1 MAVTP
6 ERMIA
11 DRYLLERPIG
21 TGGMGVVWLAHDRLL
36 DREVAIKEVR
46 LPDTVPEQERD
57 SLRARVLREARA
69 AARLNHP
76 SAIHLYDMLG
86 EQGRAFIVMELI
98 KARTLA
104 ETVARQ
110 GPLPPERV
118 ARIGLQIA
126 SALDAAHRAF
136 IVHRDVKPANI
147 MVAQDGKVWLGDFGI
162 AQVQGD
168 PKLTASGIIVGSPAY
183 MAPEQASGQASG
195 PETDLWGLGATLYY
209 AVEGRAP
216 FERGNSL
223 ATLTAVVNEPPPP
236 PHHAGE
242 LGPVIMSLLAK
253 DPTARPA
260 LRQVRVRL
268 ARIAAAGR
276 EPMTAVQSTVPVAP
290 SGPSTPTA
298 TKESPP
304 GPAVDAEERTRPT
317 PRTTAAPEPAEPPAQ
332 AEAPK
337 EDAAD
342 APEEAAQD
350 TAERSEA
357 PTPARAPVPVA
368 AAKPE
373 EEQAEHAP
381 GTGSE
386 AAPLRFSGLTVRTG
400 AAGRAGLDGRTGTRR
415 WLVALGGLAGVAAV
429 LAGVVAV
436 VLVVALIGLLRGGS
450 ADGRRGAASTH
461 VTSTPA
467 ARGPAPSAPQTT
479 AAREGA
485 PRTTSPPPQPQPQPG
500 AGAAPKV
507 PAGWTS
513 FSNPSGGYSVAYPS
527 DWRRRT
533 GLARHGTSFSEG
545 TGRYIKVE
553 SAHPPQVAPDGDPVP
568 GWIQNEQYW
577 SARLPGYHLIGSV
590 HGGTYHGMRAAIW
603 EYTYVLNG
611 RPTHGLD
618 ISFVSPSHSWGYSV
632 LSLIPEDRWGS
643 SQGLIHSFEQ
653 AFSPLG

>member
-1 MAVTP
+1 MAATP

-21 TGGMGVVWLAHDRLL
+21 RGGMGVVWLARDRLL
-36 DREVAIKEVR
+36 DREVAIKEVT
-46 LPDTVPEQERD
+46 LLDTVPEHERD

-76 SAIHLYDMLG
+76 GVITLYDVLN

-98 KARTLA
+98 KAPTLA
-104 ETVARQ
+104 GLVARE

-136 IVHRDVKPANI
+136 IVHRDVKPANV
-147 MVAQDGKVWLGDFGI
+147 MVAEDSKVWLSDFGI
-162 AQVQGD
+162 ARVQGD
-168 PKLTASGIIVGSPAY
+168 PKLTSSGIVVGSPGY
-183 MAPEQASGQASG
+183 MAPEQASGRASG
-195 PETDLWGLGATLYY
+195 PETDLWGLGATIYY

-236 PHHAGE
+236 PRRAGA

-253 DPTARPA
+253 DPAARPA
-260 LRQVRVRL
+260 VRQVRIRL
-268 ARIAAAGR
+268 ARIVTPGGEPTAGQ
-276 EPMTAVQSTVPVAP
+276 PAVPVALR
-290 SGPSTPTA
+290 GVQTPTA
-298 TKESPP
+298 TDESPP
-304 GPAVDAEERTRPT
+304 GPAADAEEVTRPT

-332 AEAPK
+332 AEAPN
-337 EDAAD
+337 EDAGD
-342 APEEAAQD
+342 ATGGAAQD
-350 TAERSEA
+350 TADPSEA
-357 PTPARAPVPVA
+357 PTAPRAPARVVA
-368 AAKPE
+368 AKAEK
-373 EEQAEHAP
+373 EQAEPAS

-386 AAPLRFSGLTVRTG
+386 VAPFRLSGPTVRTG
-400 AAGRAGLDGRTGTRR
+400 AAGRAGLDGRTGARR

-436 VLVVALIGLLRGGS
+436 VLVVALTGLLRGGG
-450 ADGRRGAASTH
+450 ADGERGAASTH

-467 ARGPAPSAPQTT
+467 ASGPAASAPQTN
-479 AAREGA
+479 APQGGA
-485 PRTTSPPPQPQPQPG
+485 PRTTSPPPQPQPEPG
-500 AGAAPKV
+500 AGSAPRM

-513 FSNPSGGYSVAYPS
+513 FSNPSGGYGVAYPS
-527 DWRRRT
+527 GWRRRT

-553 SAHPPQVAPDGDPVP
+553 SANPPQVAPDGDPVP

-632 LSLIPEDRWGS
+632 LSLIAEDRWES

-653 AFSPLG
+653 TFSPLG

>member
-1 MAVTP
+1 
-6 ERMIA
+6 
-11 DRYLLERPIG
+11 
-21 TGGMGVVWLAHDRLL
+21 
-36 DREVAIKEVR
+36 
-46 LPDTVPEQERD
+46 
-57 SLRARVLREARA
+57 
-69 AARLNHP
+69 
-76 SAIHLYDMLG
+76 
-86 EQGRAFIVMELI
+86 
-98 KARTLA
+98 
-104 ETVARQ
+104 
-110 GPLPPERV
+110 
-118 ARIGLQIA
+118 
-126 SALDAAHRAF
+126 
-136 IVHRDVKPANI
+136 
-147 MVAQDGKVWLGDFGI
+147 
-162 AQVQGD
+162 
-168 PKLTASGIIVGSPAY
+168 
-183 MAPEQASGQASG
+183 
-195 PETDLWGLGATLYY
+195 
-209 AVEGRAP
+209 
-216 FERGNSL
+216 
-223 ATLTAVVNEPPPP
+223 
-236 PHHAGE
+236 
-242 LGPVIMSLLAK
+242 
-253 DPTARPA
+253 
-260 LRQVRVRL
+260 
-268 ARIAAAGR
+268 
-276 EPMTAVQSTVPVAP
+276 
-290 SGPSTPTA
+290 
-298 TKESPP
+298 
-304 GPAVDAEERTRPT
+304 
-317 PRTTAAPEPAEPPAQ
+317 
-332 AEAPK
+332 
-337 EDAAD
+337 
-342 APEEAAQD
+342 
-350 TAERSEA
+350 
-357 PTPARAPVPVA
+357 
-368 AAKPE
+368 
-373 EEQAEHAP
+373 
-381 GTGSE
+381 
-386 AAPLRFSGLTVRTG
+386 VRTG

-485 PRTTSPPPQPQPQPG
+485 PRTTSPPPQPQPG

-513 FSNPSGGYSVAYPS
+513 FSNPSGGYGVAYPS